1 MIDALTSNLPARH
14 VRPCGTVF
22 IITRAPR
29 KVVKAYLDQHGYK
42 WDKRWE
48 IWTNG
53 RDEDLIWGNT
63 LNAGHHLFV
72 A

>member
-1 MIDALTSNLPARH
+1 MIDALTSDLPARH

-22 IITRAPR
+22 IIAKATR
-29 KVVKAYLDQHGYK
+29 KVVKAYLDQHGYQ

-48 IWTNG
+48 LWTNG
-53 RDEDLIWGNT
+53 KDEDLIWGST
-63 LNAGHHLFV
+63 MQGHHLFV